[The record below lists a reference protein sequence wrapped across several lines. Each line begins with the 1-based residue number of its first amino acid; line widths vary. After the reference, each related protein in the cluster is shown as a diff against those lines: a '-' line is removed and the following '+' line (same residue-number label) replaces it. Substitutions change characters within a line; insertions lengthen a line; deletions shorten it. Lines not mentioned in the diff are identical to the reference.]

1 MSGVSLHKHLHRIL
15 EEKMLPAVRG
25 GTSVTLLQPPL
36 FTTGHDPLA
45 VTLVPAAP
53 LPKARP
59 ERSHIA
65 LHLWPEQF
73 LNSLRVPYLA
83 CVFEGEADIVT
94 ALTPEQ
100 ARKQSA
106 ARDRKG
112 MLPFGRQIVSIPATR
127 FFLVPPGAPVSYGTR
142 PHWEREHPENAYSR
156 IFWIHLVPSG
166 AFCHT
171 CISSRGEHCTH
182 PYIFIANEQLAV
194 ISNLLLTEML
204 RRQQEQSELVH
215 TLLLSLLLKL
225 SDALNRENT
234 TLLAT
239 GESIEAAAALRPG
252 ALPAA
257 LEEVAAQ
264 SDSVIVRRALRFLE
278 ANLNQVLTPALI
290 AERSYVSVSHLHRL
304 FHDELD
310 TSVMEYVVRLRL
322 NKARSLLIETDM
334 PVTEV
339 SELCGYSNPSHFSR
353 VFTKH
358 EHCSPRDFRK
368 RHQKRQVITSAGLA
382 PR

>member
-1 MSGVSLHKHLHRIL
+1 MSGVSLHKHLQRIL

-36 FTTGHDPLA
+36 FTTGQDRLET
-45 VTLVPAAP
+45 VCVPAAP
-53 LPKARP
+53 LPKVRQ

-65 LHLWPEQF
+65 LHLWPEEF

-94 ALTPEQ
+94 ALTTEQ
-100 ARKQSA
+100 ARN
-106 ARDRKG
+106 RKG
-112 MLPFGRQIVSIPATR
+112 VMPSGRQIVSIPATR

-142 PHWEREHPENAYSR
+142 PHWEREQPENAYSR

-182 PYIFIANEQLAV
+182 PYIFIANEQLAA
-194 ISNLLLTEML
+194 ISHLLLAEML
-204 RRQQEQSELVH
+204 RRQEDQSELVH

-225 SDALNRENT
+225 SDALGRENT

-252 ALPAA
+252 ALPAEM
-257 LEEVAAQ
+257 EESAAQ

-290 AERSYVSVSHLHRL
+290 AQRSYVSVSHLHRL
-304 FHDELD
+304 FHDELG
-310 TSVMEYVVRLRL
+310 TSVMEYVVKLRL
-322 NKARSLLIETDM
+322 TKADSLLMETDM
-334 PVTEV
+334 PVTEIA
-339 SELCGYSNPSHFSR
+339 ELCGYPHPSHFSR

-358 EHCSPRDFRK
+358 HNCSPREFRK
-368 RHQKRQVITSAGLA
+368 QNQKRQLITSDGLA